1 MNRAT
6 GATDALVRRLGGV
19 LLDDLDALTE
29 ELVARIRDED
39 QPYSR
44 LDAAAV
50 ADIRRSCHDNLER
63 VLQGL
68 SQVGPTGDD
77 RYDAPRSTGQRRL
90 EQGVP
95 LASVLHAYRLGGKVI
110 WGRLVAVAR
119 ADGAATVEVLLD
131 AATDVWELVDVFS
144 SRVADAYRR
153 AEASWVWGQGLRRR
167 RQLPARRSGPERH
180 RRRGLLAGRLGRGH
194 R

>member
-1 MNRAT
+1 VNRAT

-50 ADIRRSCHDNLER
+50 ADVRRSCHDNLER

-95 LASVLHAYRLGGKVI
+95 LESVLHAYRLGGKVI

-131 AATDVWELVDVFS
+131 VFS
-144 SRVADAYRR
+144 SHVADAYRR
-153 AEASWVWGQGLRRR
+153 AEASWVWG
-167 RQLPARRSGPERH
+167 
-180 RRRGLLAGRLGRGH
+180 AGAPPTSSAACAAQRA
-194 R
+194 